1 MKTVS
6 QAESQFQIRKWKYRR
21 MKRMLL
27 TAMWCGRVA
36 LAALGATVTWQGGD
50 GDWSV
55 ASNWG
60 GVKPKDGDT
69 AVISDSSTVTVTTD
83 EAYLVFVNLTGGAT
97 LEMQDGGKLN
107 LKAGDRDFG
116 IASVADGDRHL
127 WKSAHRAIRYG
138 VSAPNRRDDS
148 VRRIFQYRPLRRLR
162 RYRDHRGR

>member
-1 MKTVS
+1 
-6 QAESQFQIRKWKYRR
+6 

-69 AVISDSSTVTVTTD
+69 AVISDSSTVTLTTD
-83 EAYLVFVNLTGGAT
+83 
-97 LEMQDGGKLN
+97 
-107 LKAGDRDFG
+107 
-116 IASVADGDRHL
+116 
-127 WKSAHRAIRYG
+127 
-138 VSAPNRRDDS
+138 
-148 VRRIFQYRPLRRLR
+148 
-162 RYRDHRGR
+162 